1 MKRIGLFVI
10 VFFCISLLLHASGP
24 RVLFIGDSI
33 TDGNWGN
40 ACGMPK
46 PTAERSL
53 WDMNHIYGSGYMYL
67 CASHYQGDFPE
78 KEYAFF
84 NRKQIGVAT
93 SDSPAGPFT
102 DLGRPVVTASPVGG
116 GQQIDVDVFTD
127 PVSGKSYLYWGNG
140 YMAGAELND
149 DMEIGRASCRERVSS
164 PV

>member
-53 WDMNHIYGSGYMYL
+53 WDMNHIYGSEAVAVQFSRDMPNWQIFETESML
-67 CASHYQGDFPE
+67 PI
-78 KEYAFF
+78 
-84 NRKQIGVAT
+84 RKI
-93 SDSPAGPFT
+93 S
-102 DLGRPVVTASPVGG
+102 
-116 GQQIDVDVFTD
+116 
-127 PVSGKSYLYWGNG
+127 
-140 YMAGAELND
+140 
-149 DMEIGRASCRERVSS
+149 
-164 PV
+164 

>member
-33 TDGNWGN
+33 TDGNWGH

-78 KEYAFF
+78 KEYAFLT
-84 NRKQIGVAT
+84 VASVET
-93 SDSPAGPFT
+93 LSGIWRNAGKRMS
-102 DLGRPVVTASPVGG
+102 L
-116 GQQIDVDVFTD
+116 
-127 PVSGKSYLYWGNG
+127 
-140 YMAGAELND
+140 E
-149 DMEIGRASCRERVSS
+149 
-164 PV
+164 

>member
-78 KEYAFF
+78 RNMLFL
-84 NRKQIGVAT
+84 IVASVET
-93 SDSPAGPFT
+93 LSGIWRNAGKRMS
-102 DLGRPVVTASPVGG
+102 L
-116 GQQIDVDVFTD
+116 
-127 PVSGKSYLYWGNG
+127 
-140 YMAGAELND
+140 E
-149 DMEIGRASCRERVSS
+149 
-164 PV
+164 

>member
-67 CASHYQGDFPE
+67 CASHYQGDFP
-78 KEYAFF
+78 KRNMLFLT
-84 NRKQIGVAT
+84 VASVET
-93 SDSPAGPFT
+93 LSGIWRNAGKRMS
-102 DLGRPVVTASPVGG
+102 L
-116 GQQIDVDVFTD
+116 
-127 PVSGKSYLYWGNG
+127 
-140 YMAGAELND
+140 E
-149 DMEIGRASCRERVSS
+149 
-164 PV
+164 

>member
-67 CASHYQGDFPE
+67 CASHYQPLILLAAVNSLSE
-78 KEYAFF
+78 VSL
-84 NRKQIGVAT
+84 VA
-93 SDSPAGPFT
+93 P
-102 DLGRPVVTASPVGG
+102 
-116 GQQIDVDVFTD
+116 
-127 PVSGKSYLYWGNG
+127 
-140 YMAGAELND
+140 
-149 DMEIGRASCRERVSS
+149 
-164 PV
+164 

>member
-67 CASHYQGDFPE
+67 CAVII
-78 KEYAFF
+78 KEIF
-84 NRKQIGVAT
+84 RKRNMLFLTVASVET
-93 SDSPAGPFT
+93 LSGIWRNAGKRMP
-102 DLGRPVVTASPVGG
+102 L
-116 GQQIDVDVFTD
+116 
-127 PVSGKSYLYWGNG
+127 
-140 YMAGAELND
+140 E
-149 DMEIGRASCRERVSS
+149 
-164 PV
+164 

>member
-67 CASHYQGDFPE
+67 CASHYQGDF
-78 KEYAFF
+78 
-84 NRKQIGVAT
+84 RKRNMLFLTVASVET
-93 SDSPAGPFT
+93 LSGIWRNAGKRMS
-102 DLGRPVVTASPVGG
+102 L
-116 GQQIDVDVFTD
+116 
-127 PVSGKSYLYWGNG
+127 
-140 YMAGAELND
+140 E
-149 DMEIGRASCRERVSS
+149 
-164 PV
+164 

>member
-46 PTAERSL
+46 LTAERSL

-78 KEYAFF
+78 RNMLFL
-84 NRKQIGVAT
+84 IVASVET
-93 SDSPAGPFT
+93 LSGIWRNAGKRMS
-102 DLGRPVVTASPVGG
+102 L
-116 GQQIDVDVFTD
+116 
-127 PVSGKSYLYWGNG
+127 
-140 YMAGAELND
+140 E
-149 DMEIGRASCRERVSS
+149 
-164 PV
+164 

>member
-84 NRKQIGVAT
+84 NRGISGNTLRDLEKRWEEDVIGMKPDVLSVLVGT
-93 SDSPAGPFT
+93 MYITICRVTKKSLLILKD
-102 DLGRPVVTASPVGG
+102 GRNVTVPCLTV
-116 GQQIDVDVFTD
+116 
-127 PVSGKSYLYWGNG
+127 L
-140 YMAGAELND
+140 
-149 DMEIGRASCRERVSS
+149 CRPIRN
-164 PV
+164 

>member
-78 KEYAFF
+78 RNMLFLT
-84 NRKQIGVAT
+84 VASVET
-93 SDSPAGPFT
+93 LSGIWRNAGKRMP
-102 DLGRPVVTASPVGG
+102 L
-116 GQQIDVDVFTD
+116 
-127 PVSGKSYLYWGNG
+127 
-140 YMAGAELND
+140 E
-149 DMEIGRASCRERVSS
+149 
-164 PV
+164 

>member
-78 KEYAFF
+78 RNMLFLT
-84 NRKQIGVAT
+84 VASVET
-93 SDSPAGPFT
+93 LSGIWRNAGKRMS
-102 DLGRPVVTASPVGG
+102 L
-116 GQQIDVDVFTD
+116 
-127 PVSGKSYLYWGNG
+127 
-140 YMAGAELND
+140 E
-149 DMEIGRASCRERVSS
+149 
-164 PV
+164 

>member
-53 WDMNHIYGSGYMYL
+53 WDMQKKTITKSPIRFM
-67 CASHYQGDFPE
+67 
-78 KEYAFF
+78 AF
-84 NRKQIGVAT
+84 
-93 SDSPAGPFT
+93 
-102 DLGRPVVTASPVGG
+102 
-116 GQQIDVDVFTD
+116 
-127 PVSGKSYLYWGNG
+127 
-140 YMAGAELND
+140 
-149 DMEIGRASCRERVSS
+149 SC
-164 PV
+164 